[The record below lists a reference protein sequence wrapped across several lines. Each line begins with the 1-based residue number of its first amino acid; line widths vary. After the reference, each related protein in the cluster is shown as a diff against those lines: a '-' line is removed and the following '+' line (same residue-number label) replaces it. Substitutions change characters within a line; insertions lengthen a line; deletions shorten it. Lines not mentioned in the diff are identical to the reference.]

1 MKTKRVLAR
10 LWENRPNY
18 KIVYLAK
25 SVDRVDAEKFLN
37 SLPLR
42 FKFDVSDE
50 VGSAPLLEVLVQG
63 PSIEIFPP
71 SGQEIRGIFF
81 DQEGAGAVAAR
92 KIGVES
98 IACEIEDVNTGKVFN
113 ESSTLRVK
121 PCDLGVNSWVGLY
134 DFQRHQ
140 HATEEVVI
148 FIYKRPKGKW

>member
-71 SGQEIRGIFF
+71 SGQEIRGILIKGPGGQSPK
-81 DQEGAGAVAAR
+81 DRG
-92 KIGVES
+92 ES
-98 IACEIEDVNTGKVFN
+98 IAC
-113 ESSTLRVK
+113 
-121 PCDLGVNSWVGLY
+121 DLGM
-134 DFQRHQ
+134 
-140 HATEEVVI
+140 
-148 FIYKRPKGKW
+148 